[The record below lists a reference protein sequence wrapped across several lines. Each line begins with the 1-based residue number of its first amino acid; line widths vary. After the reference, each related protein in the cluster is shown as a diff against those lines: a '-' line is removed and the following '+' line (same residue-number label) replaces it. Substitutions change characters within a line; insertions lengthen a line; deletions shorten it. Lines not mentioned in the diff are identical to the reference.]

1 MHRFFVT
8 SQSIHEGKANVD
20 GPVARQ
26 AARVLRLQTG
36 DSVVLMDNSG
46 CEYVVVLHGI
56 SPSRLEGE
64 VVEERRGLGNPGVM
78 LTLYQGVLKGDKF
91 ETVLQKGTEIG
102 ISTFVPV
109 LCRRSIPR
117 ASKGWADGRHPRWQS
132 ILTEA
137 TEQSGRACIPTLKP
151 LVSLK
156 EALTEASGV
165 RLMAWEKETEM
176 GFRETLVDNM
186 ERVKAEGLS
195 FLVGPEGGF
204 DPEEVE
210 EARDAGVVPVSLGQ
224 RILRGETA
232 GLAMAA
238 AVMYQMGEMGR

>member
-8 SQSIHEGKANVD
+8 PQSIHEGKANV
-20 GPVARQ
+20 GGQVARQ
-26 AARVLRLQTG
+26 VARVLRLQTG

-46 CEYVVVLHGI
+46 CEYVVVLDGI

-64 VVEERRGLGNPGVM
+64 VVEERRGMGNPGVM
-78 LTLYQGVLKGDKF
+78 MTLYQGVLKGDKF

-102 ISTFVPV
+102 ISTFVPM

-117 ASKGWADGRHPRWQS
+117 ASKRGAEGRHPRWRS

-137 TEQSGRACIPTLKP
+137 AEQSGRACIPTLEP
-151 LVSLK
+151 LVSLN
-156 EALTEASGV
+156 EALAEAHGV

-186 ERVKAEGLS
+186 EKVKAEGLS

-210 EARDAGVVPVSLGQ
+210 EARDAGVVPISLGQ

-232 GLAMAA
+232 GLAMAS
-238 AVMYQMGEMGR
+238 AVMYQMGEMGK